1 MMSTATARVA
11 EKPALLGGPKAV
23 TKDPGDI
30 FTWPIVTRTDEQA
43 VLEVLRAGTMSGT
56 DVTRQF
62 EAEFAEWI
70 GLPFALAHC
79 NGTAALQ
86 AAMWAVGVGRGDEV
100 ICPSMT
106 YWASGLPALTLGATL
121 VWADIQRE
129 TLCLDPASAAERITG
144 RTKAIVVVHYA
155 GYPADVE
162 AILELARPRGI
173 KVIEDLSHAHG
184 GICKGRKLG
193 TIGNVGAMSIMS
205 GKALP
210 AGEGGL
216 LVTADRDIY
225 ERAILWGH
233 YERHAELTIPELRAM
248 SGLPRPAAST
258 GLPLG
263 GVKHRI
269 NQLASAMG
277 RVQLKH
283 YDRRNAEILQ
293 AMNYFWDRLEGTPGV
308 RAHRPPR
315 GSGCQMGGWYTARG
329 LYVAE
334 ELPGLPLARFCQA
347 LAAEGCPTGPG
358 ANMPLH
364 LQAVNELDIYGD
376 GKPTLLANATR
387 DVRAAAGSLPVSEA
401 INEFCFGVPWFK
413 RHRPE
418 IIDEYVLA
426 VKKVIAHAEEL
437 RG

>member
-184 GICKGRKLG
+184 GIYKGRKLG
-193 TIGNVGAMSIMS
+193 TIGLVGAMSIMS

-210 AGEGGL
+210 AGEGGCWS
-216 LVTADRDIY
+216 R
-225 ERAILWGH
+225 
-233 YERHAELTIPELRAM
+233 
-248 SGLPRPAAST
+248 
-258 GLPLG
+258 
-263 GVKHRI
+263 
-269 NQLASAMG
+269 
-277 RVQLKH
+277 
-283 YDRRNAEILQ
+283 
-293 AMNYFWDRLEGTPGV
+293 
-308 RAHRPPR
+308 PR
-315 GSGCQMGGWYTARG
+315 GTSTSGPSCGGT
-329 LYVAE
+329 
-334 ELPGLPLARFCQA
+334 
-347 LAAEGCPTGPG
+347 TS
-358 ANMPLH
+358 
-364 LQAVNELDIYGD
+364 
-376 GKPTLLANATR
+376 ATP
-387 DVRAAAGSLPVSEA
+387 S
-401 INEFCFGVPWFK
+401 
-413 RHRPE
+413 
-418 IIDEYVLA
+418 
-426 VKKVIAHAEEL
+426 
-437 RG
+437 

>member
-1 MMSTATARVA
+1 MSTAETKVG
-11 EKPALLGGPKAV
+11 EKLVLLGGPKAV
-23 TKDPGDI
+23 TCDPGDT
-30 FTWPIVTRTDEQA
+30 FTWPIVTEADEQA
-43 VLEVLRAGTMSGT
+43 VLEVLRAGNMSGT

-70 GLPFALAHC
+70 GLPFVLAHC
-79 NGTAALQ
+79 NGTAAVQ

-121 VWADIQRE
+121 VWADIQRD
-129 TLCLDPASAAERITG
+129 TLCLDPASAADRITD

-155 GYPADVE
+155 GYPADMDP
-162 AILELARPRGI
+162 IMELAEPRGI
-173 KVIEDLSHAHG
+173 KVIEDVSHAHG
-184 GICKGRKLG
+184 GIYKGRKLG
-193 TIGNVGAMSIMS
+193 TIGHVGALSIMS

-216 LVTADRDIY
+216 LVTADREIY

-233 YERHAELTIPELRAM
+233 YARHGDLTIDQIKRM
-248 SGLPRPAAST
+248 SGLTRPGAVT

-283 YDRRNAEILQ
+283 YDRRNAEILK
-293 AMNYFWDRLEGTPGV
+293 AMHHFWDRLEGTPGV

-315 GSGCQMGGWYTARG
+315 DSGSEMGGWYTARG
-329 LYVAE
+329 LYEAE
-334 ELPGLPLARFCQA
+334 ELGGLPLARFCEA
-347 LAAEGCPTGPG
+347 LRAEGFPAHPG

-364 LQAVNELDIYGD
+364 LQAVNELDIYAD
-376 GKPTLLANATR
+376 GKPTLLANASR
-387 DVRAAAGSLPVSEA
+387 DVRAVKGSLPVSEA
-401 INEFCFGVPWFK
+401 IAEFCFSVPWFK
-413 RHRPE
+413 RYQPK

-426 VKKVIAHAEEL
+426 AKKVVAHAEEL
-437 RG
+437 RH